1 MSYLTFFSQKEQLAL
16 QLQAELREAKR
27 RSLYDEDDAP
37 LGNGT
42 ASGSQ
47 NLRRQLKTLKKQ
59 GGDLSFWLADIN
71 AR

>member
-1 MSYLTFFSQKEQLAL
+1 MSYLTFFLRKNRKLAL

-27 RSLYDEDDAP
+27 RSPYDEDDAP

-59 GGDLSFWLADIN
+59 
-71 AR
+71 